1 MSLEP
6 FDVGAIVCDLNRTVH
21 EPARLAILTVLSA
34 CDSADFVFLKAAT
47 VLTAGNL
54 SVQITRLEEAGLVR
68 VEKIIERR
76 RTITTVS
83 LTGFGRSE
91 LEVYWSA
98 MARISQAVRR
108 GESPASD
115 APATLPGQVRPQT
128 T

>member
-1 MSLEP
+1 VSPET

-47 VLTAGNL
+47 GLTAGNL
-54 SVQITRLEEAGLVR
+54 SVQITRLEEAGLVT

-83 LTGFGRSE
+83 LTGGGRSE
-91 LEVYWSA
+91 LEVYWNA
-98 MARISQAVRR
+98 MLRIGQAVRR
-108 GESPASD
+108 GDSPASES
-115 APATLPGQVRPQT
+115 PATLPGRVRPQT
-128 T
+128 S